1 MSTTLI
7 NANTARSNAILLHM
21 APIRV
26 RRQTGLKKI
35 FDAKLFLAVHVNPR
49 MKVPLKSLIVLGIA
63 IVLVKFVSF
72 EYTSEVSDRSQ
83 QRNLKIK
90 D

>member
-1 MSTTLI
+1 
-7 NANTARSNAILLHM
+7 
-21 APIRV
+21 
-26 RRQTGLKKI
+26 
-35 FDAKLFLAVHVNPR
+35 LAVHVNPR
-49 MKVPLKSLIVLGIA
+49 MKVLNSLIVLGIA